1 LVYYDKR
8 KKYLE
13 GLLGAEACQLS
24 NKARFIIEKC
34 DGTLKIENKKKKVMI
49 DELVKRGYDSD
60 PIKAWK
66 KAATGDEGE
75 EETPAEEEDQEPAA
89 SQGGKGPDFDYL
101 LGMPMWNL
109 TQEKKDA
116 IIKQRDDKKQELKKL
131 QGTTKEQLWER
142 DLDEFSAKLDEVE
155 AKEAEE
161 NAGESTTVAEAGGKR
176 KGGKAKKGAVKV
188 ETLPS
193 ANGIRIEPF
202 IAEEMKTKAAKAAA
216 AKERKALKGE
226 KDKVKKEKG
235 VKEEKDEFDDMVD
248 KKSSLN
254 DSGKKLKQS
263 KLGFKP
269 KEKPKA
275 NPWSEDDDDD
285 EISGSDDVDDV
296 APREKTSARAAT
308 KKPTKYQMDESGDS
322 GSDMFDE
329 QPKKSRAGV
338 IETSES
344 EAEVQPKKSSKKNE
358 PTEVL
363 DLESDSEKE
372 NKDEF
377 DVSDSDDGGLAKKVV
392 TQAKKPPPKKLTK
405 SSDLFSDMMAAG
417 GGASKSKP
425 GPASKKLPVPKKPLG
440 QTQKHKKSESESDH
454 RPAKKKA
461 KKVESESEEDMFDAG
476 PPGPPGPRSKTGGRT
491 KPQVSYGF
499 EDSDSSDF

>member
-1 LVYYDKR
+1 MG
-8 KKYLE
+8 E
-13 GLLGAEACQLS
+13 EAEAD
-24 NKARFIIEKC
+24 E
-34 DGTLKIENKKKKVMI
+34 ENQ
-49 DELVKRGYDSD
+49 E
-60 PIKAWK
+60 
-66 KAATGDEGE
+66 EG
-75 EETPAEEEDQEPAA
+75 AFQA
-89 SQGGKGPDFDYL
+89 SKEKGPDYDYL

-109 TQEKKDA
+109 TQEKKEE
-116 IIKQRDDKKQELKKL
+116 IIKKRDEKSQELKKL

-142 DLDEFSAKLDEVE
+142 DLDEFSTKLDEVE

-176 KGGKAKKGAVKV
+176 KVGKAKKGAVKV

-193 ANGIRIEPF
+193 ATGIRIEPL

-308 KKPTKYQMDESGDS
+308 KKPTKYLMDESGDS
-322 GSDMFDE
+322 GSDMFDD
-329 QPKKSRAGV
+329 QPKKSRSGV

-344 EAEVQPKKSSKKNE
+344 EAEVQPKKSS
-358 PTEVL
+358 
-363 DLESDSEKE
+363 
-372 NKDEF
+372 
-377 DVSDSDDGGLAKKVV
+377 
-392 TQAKKPPPKKLTK
+392 
-405 SSDLFSDMMAAG
+405 
-417 GGASKSKP
+417 
-425 GPASKKLPVPKKPLG
+425 
-440 QTQKHKKSESESDH
+440 
-454 RPAKKKA
+454 
-461 KKVESESEEDMFDAG
+461 
-476 PPGPPGPRSKTGGRT
+476 
-491 KPQVSYGF
+491 
-499 EDSDSSDF
+499 

>member
-1 LVYYDKR
+1 MGRLVYYDKR

-142 DLDEFSAKLDEVE
+142 DLDEFSAKLDEM
-155 AKEAEE
+155 
-161 NAGESTTVAEAGGKR
+161 
-176 KGGKAKKGAVKV
+176 KA
-188 ETLPS
+188 
-193 ANGIRIEPF
+193 
-202 IAEEMKTKAAKAAA
+202 KAAKAAA

-338 IETSES
+338 IETS
-344 EAEVQPKKSSKKNE
+344 
-358 PTEVL
+358 
-363 DLESDSEKE
+363 
-372 NKDEF
+372 
-377 DVSDSDDGGLAKKVV
+377 
-392 TQAKKPPPKKLTK
+392 
-405 SSDLFSDMMAAG
+405 
-417 GGASKSKP
+417 
-425 GPASKKLPVPKKPLG
+425 
-440 QTQKHKKSESESDH
+440 
-454 RPAKKKA
+454 
-461 KKVESESEEDMFDAG
+461 
-476 PPGPPGPRSKTGGRT
+476 
-491 KPQVSYGF
+491 
-499 EDSDSSDF
+499 